1 MRKTVYVVL
10 RNGIIEDAFSDDEN
24 TDLVVFDLD
33 VQDPEIKDELEK
45 EVEKIK
51 SKCEE
56 VEILWKRQ
64 ENQMSY
70 V

>member
-45 EVEKIK
+45 EIEKIK
-51 SKCEE
+51 SKCGE
-56 VEILWKRQ
+56 VEIL
-64 ENQMSY
+64 
-70 V
+70 